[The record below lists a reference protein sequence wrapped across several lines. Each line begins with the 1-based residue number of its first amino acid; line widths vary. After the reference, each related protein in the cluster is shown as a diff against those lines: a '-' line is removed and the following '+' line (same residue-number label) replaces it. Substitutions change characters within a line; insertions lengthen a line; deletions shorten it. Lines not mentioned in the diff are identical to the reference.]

1 MPRKFKSSTGD
12 KRKITLRGGT
22 DMKERP
28 LWEDGRNRQE
38 STKDRLRRKLAE
50 KKMKKQ
56 IEENQSKKIK
66 Q

>member
-1 MPRKFKSSTGD
+1 
-12 KRKITLRGGT
+12 
-22 DMKERP
+22 MKERP